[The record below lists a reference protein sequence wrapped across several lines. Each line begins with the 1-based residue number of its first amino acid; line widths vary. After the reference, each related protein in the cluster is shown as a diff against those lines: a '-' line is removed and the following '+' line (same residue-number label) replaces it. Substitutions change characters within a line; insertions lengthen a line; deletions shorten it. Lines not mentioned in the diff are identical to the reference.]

1 MPMRCE
7 REGGALTFYVS
18 GEVDHHGAKGLL
30 QGIDGQL
37 EESFVKTVVVDL
49 SGVSFMDSSGIGL
62 IMGRY
67 KLMNG
72 RGGIV
77 RVIGLK
83 KRDRR
88 IVEMSGL
95 KKLIEIG

>member
-1 MPMRCE
+1 
-7 REGGALTFYVS
+7 
-18 GEVDHHGAKGLL
+18 
-30 QGIDGQL
+30 
-37 EESFVKTVVVDL
+37 
-49 SGVSFMDSSGIGL
+49 MDSSGIGL